1 LKEILTVTVALRQ
14 SHLNAAAG
22 RRIQRTSERVQAAPK
37 GVPNMIRKFVV
48 TLLTLGAALGLA
60 FSTAPAVVAAHD
72 SSASRVFGSVNVAP
86 GEHLGDVAT
95 VNGSVNV
102 GSDAVVGHAHT
113 VNGGIHLES
122 RSTAADLTAVN
133 GGIHVEESGRV
144 TGDVHTVNGGLHIQ
158 KDADV
163 TGDVGNV
170 NGNIHVESAH
180 VGGSVITTN
189 GNMDLGPNA
198 RIDGDVVMK
207 ENHGDGFT
215 WGHENIPHVL
225 IEPGTVVKGELRF
238 ERKVIL
244 YVSDRATIGA
254 VHGADV
260 VKFSG
265 DHPPQNWD

>member
-1 LKEILTVTVALRQ
+1 
-14 SHLNAAAG
+14 
-22 RRIQRTSERVQAAPK
+22 
-37 GVPNMIRKFVV
+37 MIRKFVV

-60 FSTAPAVVAAHD
+60 LSASPGLVAAHD
-72 SSASRVFGSVNVAP
+72 SSTSRVFGSVNVAP
-86 GEHLGDVAT
+86 GDHLGDVSS

-122 RSTAADLTAVN
+122 RGTAADLTTVN
-133 GGIHVEESGRV
+133 GGIHVEENGRV
-144 TGDVHTVNGGLHIQ
+144 TGDVHTVNGGLNIG
-158 KDADV
+158 KSADV

-170 NGNIHVESAH
+170 NGGIHIESAH
-180 VGGSVITTN
+180 VGGSVVTTN

-207 ENHGDGFT
+207 ESHGDGSH
-215 WGHENIPHVL
+215 WGHENIPHVV

-238 ERKVIL
+238 ERKVVL

-254 VHGADV
+254 VQGADV
-260 VKFSG
+260 IRFSG